1 MKRLL
6 WIPLAVA
13 VVAAPLAQAQHGG
26 GGWDS
31 HRGGYAPMHF
41 PYSSHYMPHG
51 HIVRD
56 LPLGFACLF
65 LGGLEY
71 CYWEGMYY
79 RRAPQGYVVVP
90 APVGALVTSIPEGC
104 QQVVVDG
111 TLYYLI
117 NGVTYMRTPYGYQVV
132 PMPNVLVPRIVTTPA
147 PVVVSAPPQTTIINV
162 PAPNTPPPALPQLP
176 QLPNVPVP
184 TPMPLPG
191 KAPVVAAT
199 PAPQPTVAVEN
210 TPAAEG
216 AGMTNDVYVVNIPN
230 AKGTY
235 TPVALKRSGD
245 GFVGPQGEF
254 YTEFPRVEQLKL
266 MYGK

>member
-1 MKRLL
+1 MKKLL

-13 VVAAPLAQAQHGG
+13 VLVAPFAQAQRGG

-31 HRGGYAPMHF
+31 HRGGPPMRF

-51 HIVRD
+51 HVVRD

-79 RRAPQGYVVVP
+79 RHMPQGYVVVP
-90 APVGALVTSIPEGC
+90 APVGAVVTTVPDGC

-117 NGVTYMRTPYGYQVV
+117 NGVTYMRTAYGYQVV
-132 PMPNVLVPRIVTTPA
+132 PMPSVLVPRMVTTPA
-147 PVVVSAPPQTTIINV
+147 PVATQTTIINV
-162 PAPNTPPPALPQLP
+162 PAPSTPPPPVVKVPA
-176 QLPNVPVP
+176 PNYAQAPTPVP
-184 TPMPLPG
+184 T
-191 KAPVVAAT
+191 VAA
-199 PAPQPTVAVEN
+199 AVVEN
-210 TPAAEG
+210 TPAAEA
-216 AGMTNDVYVVNIPN
+216 AGMTNDVYIVNIPN

-235 TPVALKRSGD
+235 TPVTLKRSGT
-245 GFVGPQGEF
+245 GFTGPQGEF

>member
-1 MKRLL
+1 MKKLL

-13 VVAAPLAQAQHGG
+13 MVASPLAQAQRGGWEGQHGG
-26 GGWDS
+26 GDG
-31 HRGGYAPMHF
+31 HRGSPSMHF
-41 PYSSHYMPHG
+41 PYSSHYESHG
-51 HIVRD
+51 HFVHD

-71 CYWEGMYY
+71 AYWEGMYY
-79 RRAPQGYVVVP
+79 QRAPNGYVVVQ
-90 APVGALVTSIPEGC
+90 APVGAVVSGVPDGC

-117 NGVTYMRTPYGYQVV
+117 NGVTYMRTAYGYQVV
-132 PMPNVLVPRIVTTPA
+132 PMPSVLVPRVVTA
-147 PVVVSAPPQTTIINV
+147 PPQPQTTIINV
-162 PAPNTPPPALPQLP
+162 PGPSTPPPPP
-176 QLPNVPVP
+176 PVMNVPVP
-184 TPMPLPG
+184 TPMAMPAQTPTY
-191 KAPVVAAT
+191 AP
-199 PAPQPTVAVEN
+199 
-210 TPAAEG
+210 TPAAMAPNPPAAET
-216 AGMTNDVYVVNIPN
+216 AVAANEPYVVNIPN

-235 TPVALKRSGD
+235 TPVALKRSGA

>member
-1 MKRLL
+1 MKKLL

-13 VVAAPLAQAQHGG
+13 VLAVPFAQAQRGG

-31 HRGGYAPMHF
+31 HRGGPPMHF

-90 APVGALVTSIPEGC
+90 APVGAVVTTVPDGC

-117 NGVTYMRTPYGYQVV
+117 NGVTYMKTAYGFQVV
-132 PMPNVLVPRIVTTPA
+132 PMPSVLVPRVVTTPA
-147 PVVVSAPPQTTIINV
+147 PALSQTTIINMPAPSTPPPPPPVVNV
-162 PAPNTPPPALPQLP
+162 PAPTY
-176 QLPNVPVP
+176 
-184 TPMPLPG
+184 
-191 KAPVVAAT
+191 
-199 PAPQPTVAVEN
+199 APQPAPAPIVTPVAVEN
-210 TPAAEG
+210 TPAADA
-216 AGMTNDVYVVNIPN
+216 AGMTNDVFVINIPN

-235 TPVALKRSGD
+235 TPVAIKRSGT
-245 GFVGPQGEF
+245 GFTGPQGEF

>member
-1 MKRLL
+1 MKKLL

-13 VVAAPLAQAQHGG
+13 VVAGPLAQAQHGG
-26 GGWDS
+26 WDGHHGGPS
-31 HRGGYAPMHF
+31 MHF
-41 PYSSHYMPHG
+41 PYSSHYAPYG
-51 HIVRD
+51 HFVHD

-79 RRAPQGYVVVP
+79 QRAPNGYVVVP
-90 APVGALVTSIPEGC
+90 APVGAVVTSVPDGC

-117 NGVTYMRTPYGYQVV
+117 NGVTYMRTSYGYQVV
-132 PMPNVLVPRIVTTPA
+132 PMPSVLVPRVVAAPPA
-147 PVVVSAPPQTTIINV
+147 PQSMIVNV
-162 PAPNTPPPALPQLP
+162 PGPSTPPPPP
-176 QLPNVPVP
+176 PVMNVPVP
-184 TPMPLPG
+184 TPMVMPG
-191 KAPVVAAT
+191 QAPSY
-199 PAPQPTVAVEN
+199 AP
-210 TPAAEG
+210 TPAALVPNPPAAET
-216 AGMTNDVYVVNIPN
+216 AVAANEAYVINIPN

-235 TPVALKRSGD
+235 TPVALKRSGT